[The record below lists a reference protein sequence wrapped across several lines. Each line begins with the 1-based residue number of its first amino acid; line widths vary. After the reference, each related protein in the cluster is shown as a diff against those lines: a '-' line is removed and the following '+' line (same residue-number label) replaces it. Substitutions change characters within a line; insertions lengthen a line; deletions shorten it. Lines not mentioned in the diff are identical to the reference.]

1 MSAPQLHARPRGQHD
16 ATLAEPRKAA
26 VQLPEFGALEA
37 LEVPENARCAGR
49 EPPLFSLSGGSL
61 GAVDEPVSAGR
72 GLLVRAGLVAVRA
85 AARL

>member
-1 MSAPQLHARPRGQHD
+1 VGGRRREDEHEADEPGKAAIGDGARAAEQAPQVRDFTRGLH
-16 ATLAEPRKAA
+16 
-26 VQLPEFGALEA
+26 
-37 LEVPENARCAGR
+37 N

-61 GAVDEPVSAGR
+61 GAIDEPVSAGR

>member
-1 MSAPQLHARPRGQHD
+1 VGGRRREDEHEADEPGKAAIGDGARPADQAPQARDFTQGLRD
-16 ATLAEPRKAA
+16 
-26 VQLPEFGALEA
+26 
-37 LEVPENARCAGR
+37 